1 MIIKTKLPLRPKIWY
16 FQMDRQIELFNQNCL
31 PCQAKILKHCQEPL
45 KMTELPSG
53 SWEHIPID
61 FKGPLP

>member
-1 MIIKTKLPLRPKIWY
+1 
-16 FQMDRQIELFNQNCL
+16 MDRQIELFIQYCL
-31 PCQAKILKHCQEPL
+31 PCQAKMLKNCQEPL
-45 KMTELPSG
+45 KITELPSG